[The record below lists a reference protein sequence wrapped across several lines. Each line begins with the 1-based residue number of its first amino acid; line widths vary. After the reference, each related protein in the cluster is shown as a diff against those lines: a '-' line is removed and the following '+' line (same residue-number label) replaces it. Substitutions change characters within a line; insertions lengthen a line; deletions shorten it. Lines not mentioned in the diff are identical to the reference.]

1 MAKSEKTWWMFL
13 PESGG
18 SAGSLSDRPWMVKR
32 FCAEVA
38 DRWLLR
44 VKVGGSLPLYSDSG

>member
-44 VKVGGSLPLYSDSG
+44 VKMGGSLPLYSDSG